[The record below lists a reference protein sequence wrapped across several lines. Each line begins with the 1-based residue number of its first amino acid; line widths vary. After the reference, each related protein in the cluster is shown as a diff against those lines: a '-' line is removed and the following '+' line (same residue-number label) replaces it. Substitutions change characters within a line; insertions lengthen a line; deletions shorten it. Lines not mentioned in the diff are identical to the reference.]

1 MKTSKQASCIQH
13 CTKINSAKDKWFAN
27 TQEFR
32 LPVDKT
38 IDRFVNNELSTMRR
52 EKQRISTGGA
62 RLSSLKSFKDITPP
76 NVDPISPSAKAAT
89 WKLDSENNDRF
100 SSQYFSKSMVTLII

>member
-38 IDRFVNNELSTMRR
+38 IDRFMNDELSAIW
-52 EKQRISTGGA
+52 ENIGYQQNCNFN
-62 RLSSLKSFKDITPP
+62 LSSLKD
-76 NVDPISPSAKAAT
+76 
-89 WKLDSENNDRF
+89 F
-100 SSQYFSKSMVTLII
+100 STGIRPLG

>member
-1 MKTSKQASCIQH
+1 METSKQASRIQH

-38 IDRFVNNELSTMRR
+38 IDRFMKDELSAIRKNMGY
-52 EKQRISTGGA
+52 QQG
-62 RLSSLKSFKDITPP
+62 LKF
-76 NVDPISPSAKAAT
+76 
-89 WKLDSENNDRF
+89 
-100 SSQYFSKSMVTLII
+100 QYQIVERWGNLT